1 MRGRREDAKIRS
13 MHHYHKESQYYHVL
27 GKITNM
33 QMGKITNIQ
42 IKLLSSLHF
51 DPRIIVSCFKSCLH
65 PVMQELTGGSIGS
78 ELNAR

>member
-1 MRGRREDAKIRS
+1 MRGGREDAKIRS

-27 GKITNM
+27 GKI
-33 QMGKITNIQ
+33 NIQ
-42 IKLLSSLHF
+42 IKLLCSLHF
-51 DPRIIVSCFKSCLH
+51 DPSIIIFCFKSRLH

>member
-1 MRGRREDAKIRS
+1 
-13 MHHYHKESQYYHVL
+13 
-27 GKITNM
+27 M